1 MIKLFVGFALGALFV
16 YLFPEQGAVFVETGM
31 AWLDATKDFVREW
44 WDTNVTPRL
53 A

>member
-1 MIKLFVGFALGALFV
+1 MIKLTVGFAVGALFV
-16 YLFPEQGAVFVETGM
+16 YLFPEQGAAFVETG
-31 AWLDATKDFVREW
+31 LELFESGRDFVQEW